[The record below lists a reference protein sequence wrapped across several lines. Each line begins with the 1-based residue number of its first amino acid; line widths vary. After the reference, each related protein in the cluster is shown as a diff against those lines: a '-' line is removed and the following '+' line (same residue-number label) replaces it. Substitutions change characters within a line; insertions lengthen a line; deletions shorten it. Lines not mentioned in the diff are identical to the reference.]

1 MSFHELKKLCTY
13 ILIGLGTT
21 GLTWL
26 LWTFF
31 NYVLQTSVPIN
42 PEQSLAF
49 TQFAASFLVIGVSL
63 YLNRKITFRTQA
75 RRHKSKWV
83 TAAHYY
89 GVYTLGALLAS
100 FCTYLVSRY
109 GPTLPLEVIKLGGLG
124 VNVVINYLGQ
134 RFWIFK

>member
-1 MSFHELKKLCTY
+1 MRSPESKKLISY
-13 ILIGLGTT
+13 LIIGLGTT
-21 GLTWL
+21 GLTWV

-31 NYVLQTSVPIN
+31 DFVLRIGLELTI
-42 PEQSLAF
+42 EQSLAPA
-49 TQFAASFLVIGVSL
+49 QFAASFLVIGASL
-63 YLNRKITFRTQA
+63 YLNRKITFRAHA
-75 RRHKSKWV
+75 RRHASKWV

-100 FCTYLVSRY
+100 LCTYLVSRY
-109 GPTLPLEVIKLGGLG
+109 GPAFPLEVIKLGGLG